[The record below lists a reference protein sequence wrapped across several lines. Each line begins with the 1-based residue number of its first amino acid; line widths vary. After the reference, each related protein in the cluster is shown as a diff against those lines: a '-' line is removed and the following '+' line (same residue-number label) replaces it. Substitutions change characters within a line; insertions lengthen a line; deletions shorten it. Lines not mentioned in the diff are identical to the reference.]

1 MNMRVACR
9 TGGVG
14 AALLLACSA
23 PQVASGNPQAEIAA
37 MLERSAADWNHGDL
51 AGFMG
56 DYAKDS
62 LTSYVSGGH
71 VQYGWQKLYD
81 RYQTTYFAP
90 GKLRDSLTFDE
101 VRVRPLTLD
110 LALCTARFALRR
122 GDRERTVHAPPPEAW
137 KSVADSARPHVVGS
151 QVTHRVSRIT
161 HPGLLLLVTLAGC
174 SASSDGLIALEGATL
189 IDGSG
194 GEPIKD
200 ALVLVQHGHIQAVA
214 RVNEIRVPRGAQV
227 VNLIS
232 KTIIP
237 GLIDAHA
244 HVERWATQR
253 YLAWGVTTVRD
264 LHGATDTALAL
275 RSQMNLGSILGPR
288 MFTAGAMIDG
298 VPPTYPNATGVSTP
312 DEARRAADQH

>member
-9 TGGVG
+9 TGGAG

-23 PQVASGNPQAEIAA
+23 PKVVSGNPQAEIAA

-110 LALCTARFALRR
+110 LALCTARFELRR
-122 GDRERTVHAPPPEAW
+122 GD
-137 KSVADSARPHVVGS
+137 SVTASGPF
-151 QVTHRVSRIT
+151 T
-161 HPGLLLLVTLAGC
+161 LLLQKRGNRWQILHDHT
-174 SASSDGLIALEGATL
+174 SSD
-189 IDGSG
+189 
-194 GEPIKD
+194 PK
-200 ALVLVQHGHIQAVA
+200 
-214 RVNEIRVPRGAQV
+214 
-227 VNLIS
+227 
-232 KTIIP
+232 
-237 GLIDAHA
+237 
-244 HVERWATQR
+244 
-253 YLAWGVTTVRD
+253 
-264 LHGATDTALAL
+264 
-275 RSQMNLGSILGPR
+275 
-288 MFTAGAMIDG
+288 
-298 VPPTYPNATGVSTP
+298 
-312 DEARRAADQH
+312 